1 MRTTFRQLRLSRF
14 PRTLGLCSNNVPEIA
29 AAANECQQR
38 LINDAGETGWWG
50 GWAKVAFT
58 ASMVNPYI
66 TLPPQYARAIGFDVC
81 RFPIRIQNEFY
92 EELDAGI
99 GLRGPNNC
107 VDRCA
112 PKEAYDRGTFP
123 TMIDLA
129 GNNQLL
135 RVYITDPADVGK
147 RILISNAR
155 DQNGNGIYTQ
165 DGAQSV
171 NGFYL
176 QFEDPFV
183 TSTFTVT
190 SFQNISKDQT
200 VGDIILKQVDASS
213 GNEVTLSRYAPNE
226 ENPACRRYYLSQLP
240 FGCCNPTF
248 TAGPVV
254 ITAMC
259 KYEFVPVE
267 TDTDFLIIGNIPAMI
282 EEGQAVNYSSMET
295 PTSMAL
301 ETRHHARA
309 VKLLNDE
316 LRHYLGENLPAIN
329 FAPYGTAR
337 LDKVAIGMI

>member
-14 PRTLGLCSNNVPEIA
+14 PKVLGLCSNNSPELA
-29 AAANECQQR
+29 NAANECQQR
-38 LINDAGETGWWG
+38 LINDAGQSGWWG
-50 GWAKVAFT
+50 GWARVGFT
-58 ASMVNPYI
+58 ASQIDPYV

-81 RFPIRIQNEFY
+81 RTPIRIQNEFY

-107 VDRCA
+107 LDRCG
-112 PKEAYDRGTFP
+112 PMESYDRGTFP
-123 TMIDLA
+123 TMKDLA
-129 GNNQLL
+129 GTNQLL
-135 RVYITDPADVGK
+135 RVYITDTADVGK
-147 RILISNAR
+147 RMLISGAK
-155 DQNGNGIYTQ
+155 DDNGNGIYMQ

-176 QFEDPFV
+176 QFEDSFV
-183 TSTFTVT
+183 TSTFTV
-190 SFQNISKDQT
+190 SAFSAVSKDPT
-200 VGDIILKQVDASS
+200 VGDIILKQVDAIS
-213 GNEVTLSRYAPNE
+213 GDEVTLSRYTPSE
-226 ENPACRRYYLSQLP
+226 ENPAYRRYYFSRLP
-240 FGCCNPTF
+240 AGCCNPTF
-248 TAGPVV
+248 IASPVV

-282 EEGQAVNYSSMET
+282 EEAQAVNYSSMET

-301 ETRHHARA
+301 ETKHHARA

-337 LDKVAIGMI
+337 LERVNVGMI